1 MKPARLTP
9 LMLALGALVV
19 CLAPLVWLIS
29 TSLKPF
35 DEVLK
40 GDLAIIPHSYR
51 LKNFTDVL
59 GSLNFTRSLM
69 NSVIVSFLTV
79 LGTLFSAIPAGY
91 AFAKLR
97 NKGATVVFA
106 ILLASIML
114 PGQTTI
120 IPIFRLF
127 AKFHLI
133 NTYVPLVLPAWLGTN
148 AFAIF
153 LLRQFFVVLPS
164 ELFEAARL
172 DGASELRILW
182 QVACPLAKPGLI
194 TVAVI
199 AFLGSWNDLWGPLI
213 YLNSDD
219 KATLQV
225 ALLNFVGGSGT
236 AQGIPWNLVMA
247 AVVIAV
253 APAFLLFA
261 LCQKSFIEGISTT
274 GGK

>member
-1 MKPARLTP
+1 MSLSRFVP
-9 LMLALGALVV
+9 LLLALGALVV
-19 CLAPLVWLIS
+19 CLAPLVWLVS

-40 GDLAIIPHSYR
+40 GDLSVIPHTYR
-51 LKNFTDVL
+51 LQNFSDVL
-59 GSLNFTRSLM
+59 GSLNFTRSLF
-69 NSVIVSFLTV
+69 NSVVVSFLTV
-79 LGTLFSAIPAGY
+79 VGTLASSIPAGY

-97 NKGATVVFA
+97 TKGTGIVFG

-127 AKFHLI
+127 AKLHLI
-133 NTYVPLVLPAWLGTN
+133 NTYVPLVLPAWLGAN

-153 LLRQFFVVLPS
+153 LLRQFFIVLPT

-172 DGASELRILW
+172 DGASEPRVLL

-213 YLNSDD
+213 YLNSED

-236 AQGIPWNLVMA
+236 AQGIPWHLVMA

-261 LCQKSFIEGISTT
+261 LCQRSFIEGIATT